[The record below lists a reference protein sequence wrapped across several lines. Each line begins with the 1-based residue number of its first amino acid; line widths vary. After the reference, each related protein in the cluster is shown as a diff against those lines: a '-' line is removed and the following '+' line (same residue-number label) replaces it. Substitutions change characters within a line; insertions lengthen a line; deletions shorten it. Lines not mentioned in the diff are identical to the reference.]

1 MSRQKCFTNK
11 GNYGAFMLVLR
22 FLRASARGAE
32 RVNGSYRQN
41 QKDEGGG
48 GMVSKFMEHFVKFL
62 ITLIIIG
69 LDQLY

>member
-1 MSRQKCFTNK
+1 MKLYTVSFILSISIDR
-11 GNYGAFMLVLR
+11 LVFQ